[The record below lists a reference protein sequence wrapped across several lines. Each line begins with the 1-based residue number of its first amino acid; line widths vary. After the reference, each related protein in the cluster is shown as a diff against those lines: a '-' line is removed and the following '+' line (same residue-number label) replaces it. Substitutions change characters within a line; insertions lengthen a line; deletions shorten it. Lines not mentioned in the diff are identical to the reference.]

1 VEKAET
7 RGDSQGIVQQLEA
20 KRRTLEKRKEVL
32 KTDKAYRSVSDELFI
47 SNFIKGKLHNE
58 GPPPEAAKAEYLE
71 KAKRAERER
80 NVVKPAVKP
89 RDMSV
94 GRKETREGA
103 KVGGSVIPPTEPTP
117 LTVKSFLQRNPEK
130 KKASEENRNS
140 LLVQGSP
147 DPSKKSIRSN
157 GSGGKEQDRLQD
169 LFAKDEKDR
178 RAEHKGSNFHIYG
191 NEGVDGDSLE
201 RFRLQVTKLN
211 TGYDILAKV
220 MRPAGGS
227 SREAEKINKNFDVKV
242 RK

>member
-1 VEKAET
+1 
-7 RGDSQGIVQQLEA
+7 
-20 KRRTLEKRKEVL
+20 
-32 KTDKAYRSVSDELFI
+32 
-47 SNFIKGKLHNE
+47 
-58 GPPPEAAKAEYLE
+58 
-71 KAKRAERER
+71 
-80 NVVKPAVKP
+80 VKPAVKP

-94 GRKETREGA
+94 GRKEAREGA

-169 LFAKDEKDR
+169 LFDQGREGSKR
-178 RAEHKGSNFHIYG
+178 PEHKGSNFHIYG
-191 NEGVDGDSLE
+191 NLCVDGDSLE

-227 SREAEKINKNFDVKV
+227 SREVEKINKNFDVKV